1 MNKFEREVVC
11 IPANPNL
18 QSQKKQNRQLRVA
31 SYSRVSTDFEDQLK
45 SFHAQKEYYTDLIRK
60 NKDWKLAGTYADE
73 GISGASA
80 KKRPDFMRMI
90 RHCKKG
96 KIDLIVTKSISRFAR
111 NTLDAVGYIRK
122 LKAMGIGI
130 IFEKENINTLEEDNE
145 MFITFMSGMAQ
156 EELRSTSSN
165 VKMGKRMAAE
175 SGKHSFNYTVAYAYE
190 KGGDGEPQII
200 AEQGEVVKRIYKR
213 FLAGDSIKTIANELD
228 LDGVSA
234 PRGNGAWR
242 TTQVISILTHER
254 YCGDVILQKTY
265 VEDPISKVVKV
276 NNGEL
281 PKIWI
286 KNNHVPIVSREV
298 YNAVQQ
304 ERARRNSKRKISQKT
319 ATETGKYSS
328 MYALSERLI
337 CGHCH
342 TNYRRTVWTKR
353 DKTKQA
359 VWRCV
364 SRLDT
369 GTQYCSDSVTVDE
382 ESLHQAIVQAIEA
395 TAEQRQN
402 LIPLLA
408 AEIKESLWKNT
419 EGQIDVE
426 KVEWR
431 IAMLKEKTMDIMK
444 KSIESGTIADSE
456 EELKTMSDEIRKLHD
471 MLVTYRTAN
480 NTEETIQ
487 ESMTD
492 ITEFLELESTQPGE
506 YNDQLVRQ
514 LIDTVKVISE
524 HKILVCF
531 KNGLEYEQE
540 LHLKVRQLKRNK

>member
-1 MNKFEREVVC
+1 
-11 IPANPNL
+11 
-18 QSQKKQNRQLRVA
+18 
-31 SYSRVSTDFEDQLK
+31 
-45 SFHAQKEYYTDLIRK
+45 
-60 NKDWKLAGTYADE
+60 
-73 GISGASA
+73 
-80 KKRPDFMRMI
+80 
-90 RHCKKG
+90 
-96 KIDLIVTKSISRFAR
+96 
-111 NTLDAVGYIRK
+111 
-122 LKAMGIGI
+122 
-130 IFEKENINTLEEDNE
+130 
-145 MFITFMSGMAQ
+145 MSGMTQ
-156 EELRSTSSN
+156 EELCSTSSN

-175 SGKHSFNYTVAYAYE
+175 AGKLSFNYAVAYAYE
-190 KGGDGEPQII
+190 KGEDGEPQII
-200 AEQGEVVKRIYKR
+200 PEQGEVVKRIYKR
-213 FLAGDSIKTIANELD
+213 FLAGDSVKIITDELN
-228 LDGVSA
+228 LSA
-234 PRGNGAWR
+234 VPAPNAKVTWR
-242 TTQVISILTHER
+242 TAQVISILTHER
-254 YCGDVILQKTY
+254 YCGDAILQKTY

-304 ERARRNSKRKISQKT
+304 ERARRSSKRKISQKT
-319 ATETGKYSS
+319 VTEIGKYSS
-328 MYALSERLI
+328 LYALSERLI

-382 ESLHQAIVQAIEA
+382 ESLHQAIVQAIVA

-408 AEIKESLWKNT
+408 AEIKESLWKSVD
-419 EGQIDVE
+419 GKVDVV

-431 IAMLKEKTMDIMK
+431 ISMLKEKTMDIMK
-444 KSIESGTIADSE
+444 KSIENGTLADNE
-456 EELKTMSDEIRKLHD
+456 EELKNMSDEIRKLHD

-480 NTEETIQ
+480 DTEETIQ
-487 ESMTD
+487 NNMDD
-492 ITEFLELESTQPGE
+492 ITSFLEVESTQQGE